1 MLNTNDGR
9 LSIRHRGPL
18 ASSAFG
24 STSTPA
30 FQPSPTRPNAAAVAA
45 STSSAFSNSSPMTSP
60 SRMTASIS
68 APVFKPSG
76 SALSTMPTN
85 TNGIGS
91 SISTE
96 HLKAATFVPRSGP
109 TNLSTS
115 TTQNSIYQPTEED
128 VESPSTGRGEMA
140 GFVPGSTVNMNGAA
154 PGGTSS
160 QGVSFDYEFANTDSC
175 LTSYS
180 TSLKMTMEQ
189 KEFFPTDTR
198 VVNNGSQ

>member
-1 MLNTNDGR
+1 
-9 LSIRHRGPL
+9 
-18 ASSAFG
+18 
-24 STSTPA
+24 
-30 FQPSPTRPNAAAVAA
+30 
-45 STSSAFSNSSPMTSP
+45 
-60 SRMTASIS
+60 
-68 APVFKPSG
+68 
-76 SALSTMPTN
+76 
-85 TNGIGS
+85 
-91 SISTE
+91 
-96 HLKAATFVPRSGP
+96 
-109 TNLSTS
+109 
-115 TTQNSIYQPTEED
+115 
-128 VESPSTGRGEMA
+128 MA